1 MELIKSTEKK
11 ETEKLEGGIVNEGKT
26 NSAENMELIKST
38 EKKETEK
45 LEGGIVNEGK
55 QIVQRTWNS

>member
-26 NSAENMELIKST
+26 NSAEKVELIKST
-38 EKKETEK
+38 EKK
-45 LEGGIVNEGK
+45 
-55 QIVQRTWNS
+55 